1 MTKLREPTNS
11 FTIKY
16 PKLVE
21 FADLQLNEFY
31 WRWKEIQV
39 EKDKHQFLTELT
51 EAEKHAVLTAAK
63 LFVKYESFVGNEF
76 WMNRV
81 MKMFPRPE
89 VERLSATFG
98 MVELAVHSPF
108 YQALNTQLG
117 LDTDEFWE
125 SYIEDPILSSRMD
138 YLNSFIVSDDDRLA
152 LAVFSMME
160 GAILFSS
167 FALFK
172 SFNSNGH
179 NLLVNFGA
187 GINQS
192 ALDENLHH
200 EAGAYLFNQDLK
212 ESKLGK
218 EVKAE
223 LFSKIQEAAVRLYE
237 HEDAIIEK
245 FHEKGI
251 LRGITKEQFKVFI
264 KSRLNYCLNN
274 FGIDPIFDIAGVDNP
289 VEKWFGDKIKGY
301 VANDFFNTLGREYSS
316 RFTENKFGWK
326 IEEKANE

>member
-1 MTKLREPTNS
+1 MTKLREKTES

-21 FADLQLNEFY
+21 YADLQLNEFY
-31 WRWKEIQV
+31 WKWNELRL

-76 WMNRV
+76 WMSRV
-81 MKMFPRPE
+81 MNMFPRPE
-89 VERLSATFG
+89 VERLCATFG
-98 MVELAVHSPF
+98 MVELAIHAPF
-108 YQALNTQLG
+108 YQNLNTQLG

-125 SYIEDPILSSRMD
+125 SYTNDKDMLDRMNF
-138 YLNSFIVSDDDRLA
+138 LNSFVDSDNDRLA
-152 LAVFSMME
+152 LAVFSLME

-192 ALDENLHH
+192 TLDENLHH
-200 EAGAYLFNQDLK
+200 EAGAYLFRQDLK
-212 ESKLGK
+212 ESRLSKQEK
-218 EVKAE
+218 ED
-223 LFSKIQEAAVRLYE
+223 LFAKIQEAAMHLYF
-237 HEDAIIEK
+237 HEEAIIEK
-245 FHEKGI
+245 FHEKGD
-251 LRGITKEQFKVFI
+251 LRGITKEQFKVFV
-264 KSRLNYCLNN
+264 KSRINYCLNN
-274 FGIDPIFDIAGVDNP
+274 FGIDNIFVIAGVDNP
-289 VEKWFGDKIKGY
+289 VEKWFGEKIKGY
-301 VANDFFNTLGREYSS
+301 VANDFFNTLGREYST
-316 RFTENKFGWK
+316 RFAENKYEWTVSV
-326 IEEKANE
+326 

>member
-1 MTKLREPTNS
+1 MTKLREPTES
-11 FTIKY
+11 FTVKY

-31 WRWKEIQV
+31 WKWAEIQV
-39 EKDKHQFLTELT
+39 HKDKHQFLTELT
-51 EAEKHAVLTAAK
+51 GAEKHAVLTAAK

-76 WMNRV
+76 WMTRV

-89 VERLSATFG
+89 VERLAATFG
-98 MVELAVHSPF
+98 MVELAIHSPF

-125 SYIEDPILSSRMD
+125 SYLEDSDMTSRMEF
-138 YLNSFIVSDDDRLA
+138 LNSFVDSEDDRLA

-192 ALDENLHH
+192 ALDEGLHH
-200 EAGAYLFNQDLK
+200 DAGAYLFRQDLK
-212 ESKLGK
+212 ESRLSK
-218 EVKAE
+218 EAKEE
-223 LFSKIQEAAVRLYE
+223 LFAKIKEAAIKLYE

-245 FHEKGI
+245 FHEKGD
-251 LRGITKEQFKVFI
+251 LRGITKDQFKVFI
-264 KSRLNYCLNN
+264 KSRLNYCLSN
-274 FGIDPIFDIAGVDNP
+274 FGIDPVFDIEGVDNP
-289 VEKWFGDKIKGY
+289 VEGWFGNKIKGY
-301 VANDFFNTLGREYSS
+301 VANDFFNTLGREYST
-316 RFTENKFGWK
+316 RFTESKYGWK
-326 IEEKANE
+326 IEEKAE

>member
-21 FADLQLNEFY
+21 YTDLQLNEFY
-31 WRWKEIQV
+31 WKWNEIQV
-39 EKDKHQFLTELT
+39 HKDKHQFLTELT
-51 EAEKHAVLTAAK
+51 EAEKHAILTAAK

-89 VERLSATFG
+89 VERMAATFG
-98 MVELAVHSPF
+98 MVELALHSPF

-117 LDTDEFWE
+117 LDTDDFWE
-125 SYIEDPILSSRMD
+125 SYVDDPVLLERMEF
-138 YLNSFIVSDDDRLA
+138 LNSFIDCGDDRLA

-187 GINQS
+187 GISQS
-192 ALDENLHH
+192 ALDEGLHH
-200 EAGAYLFNQDLK
+200 DAGAYLFRQDLK
-212 ESKLGK
+212 ESKLSK
-218 EVKAE
+218 DEKAA
-223 LFSKIQEAAVRLYE
+223 LFDKIRSAAMALFE
-237 HEDAIIEK
+237 HENAIIEK
-245 FHEKGI
+245 FHEKGD
-251 LRGITKEQFKVFI
+251 LRGITKDQFKVFI
-264 KSRLNYCLNN
+264 QSRLNHCLKN
-274 FGIDPIFDIAGVDNP
+274 FGIDEVFDLHGVDNP
-289 VEKWFGDKIKGY
+289 VEGWFGDKIKGY
-301 VANDFFNTLGREYSS
+301 VANDFFNTLGREYST
-316 RFTENKFGWK
+316 RFTENKYGWK
-326 IEEKANE
+326 IKESV

>member
-1 MTKLREPTNS
+1 MAKLREPTNS

-21 FADLQLNEFY
+21 YADLQLNEFY
-31 WRWKEIQV
+31 WKWAEVQV
-39 EKDKHQFLTELT
+39 AKDKHQFLTELT
-51 EAEKHAVLTAAK
+51 EAEKHAILTAAK

-89 VERLSATFG
+89 VERLAATFG
-98 MVELAVHSPF
+98 MVELAIHSPF

-125 SYIEDPILSSRMD
+125 SYVDDPVLNSRME
-138 YLNSFIVSDDDRLA
+138 YLNSFVDSDDDRLA

-192 ALDENLHH
+192 ALDEGLHH
-200 EAGAYLFNQDLK
+200 EAGAYLFKQDLK
-212 ESKLGK
+212 ESKLSQ
-218 EVKAE
+218 EEKAS
-223 LFSKIQEAAVRLYE
+223 LFERIREAGMQLYE
-237 HEDAIIEK
+237 HEEVIIEK
-245 FHEKGI
+245 FHEKGE
-251 LRGITKEQFKVFI
+251 LRGITKEQFKTFI
-264 KSRLNYCLNN
+264 KSRINFCLAN
-274 FGIDPIFDIAGVDNP
+274 FGIEPIFDLNGIDNP
-289 VEKWFGDKIKGY
+289 VDGWFGAKIKGY
-301 VANDFFNTLGREYSS
+301 IANDFFNTLGREYST
-316 RFTENKFGWK
+316 RFVENKYGWK
-326 IEEKANE
+326 VQ

>member
-1 MTKLREPTNS
+1 MAKLREPTNS

-21 FADLQLNEFY
+21 YADLQLNEFY
-31 WRWKEIQV
+31 WKWAEVQV
-39 EKDKHQFLTELT
+39 AKDKHQFLTELT
-51 EAEKHAVLTAAK
+51 DAEKHAILTAAK

-81 MKMFPRPE
+81 MRMFPRPE
-89 VERLSATFG
+89 VERLAATFG
-98 MVELAVHSPF
+98 MVELAIHSPF
-108 YQALNTQLG
+108 YQVLNTQLG

-125 SYIEDPILSSRMD
+125 SYIDDPVLNSRME
-138 YLNSFIVSDDDRLA
+138 YLNSFIDSDDDRLA

-192 ALDENLHH
+192 ALDEGLHH
-200 EAGAYLFNQDLK
+200 EAGAYLFKQDLK
-212 ESKLGK
+212 ESKLS
-218 EVKAE
+218 AE
-223 LFSKIQEAAVRLYE
+223 DKQQLFNRIQDAGLKLYE
-237 HEDAIIEK
+237 HEEAIIEK
-245 FHEKGI
+245 FHEKGD
-251 LRGITKEQFKVFI
+251 LRGITKEQFKTFI
-264 KSRLNYCLNN
+264 KSRINFCLSN
-274 FGIDPIFDIAGVDNP
+274 FGIEHIFDLNGVDNP
-289 VEKWFGDKIKGY
+289 VDGWFGAKIKGY
-301 VANDFFNTLGREYSS
+301 IANDFFNTLGREYST
-316 RFTENKFGWK
+316 RFVENKYGWK
-326 IEEKANE
+326 IKEQE

>member
-1 MTKLREPTNS
+1 MLRKKTES
-11 FTIKY
+11 FVIKY

-21 FADLQLNEFY
+21 YADLQLNEFY
-31 WRWKEIQV
+31 WKWAEIQV
-39 EKDKHQFLTELT
+39 HKDKHQFLTELT
-51 EAEKHAVLTAAK
+51 EAERHAVLTAAK

-89 VERLSATFG
+89 VERLAATFG
-98 MVELAVHSPF
+98 MVELAIHSPF

-125 SYIEDPILSSRMD
+125 SYLDDPEMVSRMNF
-138 YLNSFIVSDDDRLA
+138 LNSFVDSDNDRLA

-192 ALDENLHH
+192 ALDEGLHH
-200 EAGAYLFNQDLK
+200 DAGAYLFRQDLK
-212 ESKLGK
+212 ESRLSK
-218 EVKAE
+218 EAKE
-223 LFSKIQEAAVRLYE
+223 GLFAKIKEAAVKLYE

-245 FHEKGI
+245 FHEKGD
-251 LRGITKEQFKVFI
+251 LRGITKQQFKIFI
-264 KSRLNYCLNN
+264 KSRINYCLNN
-274 FGIDPIFDIAGVDNP
+274 FGIDPVFDITGEDNP
-289 VEKWFGDKIKGY
+289 VEGWFGNKIKGY
-301 VANDFFNTLGREYSS
+301 VANDFFNVIGREYST
-316 RFTENKFGWK
+316 RFSEAKYSWK
-326 IEEKANE
+326 L

>member
-1 MTKLREPTNS
+1 MAKLREPTNS

-21 FADLQLNEFY
+21 YADKQLNEFY
-31 WRWKEIQV
+31 WKWAEVQV
-39 EKDKHQFLTELT
+39 EKDKHQFLTEIT
-51 EAEKHAVLTAAK
+51 EAEKHAILTAAK

-89 VERLSATFG
+89 VERLAATFG
-98 MVELAVHSPF
+98 MVELAIHSPF

-125 SYIEDPILSSRMD
+125 SYIDDPVLNERMEF
-138 YLNSFIVSDDDRLA
+138 LNSFIDDKDDRLA

-192 ALDENLHH
+192 ALDEGLHH
-200 EAGAYLFNQDLK
+200 EAGAYLFKQDLK
-212 ESKLGK
+212 ESRLSKDDK
-218 EVKAE
+218 DI
-223 LFSKIQEAAVRLYE
+223 LFAKIKMAAMKLYE

-245 FHEKGI
+245 FHEKGN
-251 LRGITKEQFKVFI
+251 LRGITKEQFKIFI
-264 KSRLNYCLNN
+264 KSRINYCLDN
-274 FGIDPIFDIAGVDNP
+274 FGIEALFDISNEDNP
-289 VEKWFGDKIKGY
+289 VDSWFGAKIKGY
-301 VANDFFNTLGREYSS
+301 IANDFFNTLGREYST
-316 RFTENKFGWK
+316 RFTESKYGWK
-326 IEEKANE
+326 VKEQA

>member
-1 MTKLREPTNS
+1 MTKLREPTDS

-16 PKLVE
+16 PKLVNY
-21 FADLQLNEFY
+21 ADLQLNDFY
-31 WRWKEIQV
+31 WKWAEVRV
-39 EKDKHQFLTELT
+39 EKDKHQFITQLT

-89 VERLSATFG
+89 VERVAATFG
-98 MVELAVHSPF
+98 MVELAIHAPF

-117 LDTDEFWE
+117 LDNDSFWE
-125 SYIEDPILSSRMD
+125 SYTEDPTLVERMNF
-138 YLNSFIVSDDDRLA
+138 LNSFVDSNNDRLA

-192 ALDENLHH
+192 ALDEGLHH
-200 EAGAYLFNQDLK
+200 DVGAYLFRQDLK
-212 ESKLGK
+212 ESKLSK
-218 EVKAE
+218 EEREE
-223 LFSKIQEAAVRLYE
+223 LFDKIKHAAQKLYE
-237 HEDAIIEK
+237 HEEAIIEK
-245 FHEKGI
+245 FHEKGT
-251 LRGITKEQFKVFI
+251 LRGITKQQFKTFI
-264 KSRLNYCLNN
+264 KDRLNYCLSN
-274 FGIDPIFDIAGVDNP
+274 FGIDPIFNIEGEDNSVAG
-289 VEKWFGDKIKGY
+289 WFGNKIKGY
-301 VANDFFNTLGREYSS
+301 IANDFFNALGREYST
-316 RFTENKFGWK
+316 RFVEDKFVW
-326 IEEKANE
+326 EVADSE

>member
-1 MTKLREPTNS
+1 MTKLREHTDS

-21 FADLQLNEFY
+21 FTDYQLNELY
-31 WRWKEIQV
+31 WKHGEIQV
-39 EKDKHQFLTELT
+39 AKDRHQFLTELT
-51 EAEKHAVLTAAK
+51 EAEQHAILTAAK
-63 LFVKYESFVGNEF
+63 LFVKYESFIGNEF
-76 WMNRV
+76 WINRV

-89 VERLSATFG
+89 VERWSATAG
-98 MVELAVHSPF
+98 MVELAIHAPF

-117 LDTDEFWE
+117 LDNDEFWD
-125 SYIEDPILSSRMD
+125 SYTDDPVLAERMNFLSS
-138 YLNSFIVSDDDRLA
+138 FIESDDDRLS

-192 ALDENLHH
+192 ALDEGLHH
-200 EAGAYLFNQDLK
+200 DVGAYLFKQDLK
-212 ESKLGK
+212 ESKLPK
-218 EVKAE
+218 EEREK
-223 LFSKIQEAAVRLYE
+223 LFCKIQAAGYKLYE

-245 FHEKGI
+245 FHEKGN
-251 LRGITKEQFKVFI
+251 LRGATKEQFKVFI
-264 KSRLNYCLNN
+264 KSRINHCLNN
-274 FGIDPIFDIAGVDNP
+274 FGIDPIFNIDGLDNP
-289 VEKWFGDKIKGY
+289 IEGWFGGKIKGY
-301 VANDFFNTLGREYSS
+301 IANDFFNTLGREYST
-316 RFTENKFGWK
+316 RFSEDKFVWK
-326 IEEKANE
+326 VKND